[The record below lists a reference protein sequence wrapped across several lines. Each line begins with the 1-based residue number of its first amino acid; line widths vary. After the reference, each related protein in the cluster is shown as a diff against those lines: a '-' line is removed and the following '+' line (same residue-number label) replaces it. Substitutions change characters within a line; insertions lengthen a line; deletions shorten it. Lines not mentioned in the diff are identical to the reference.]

1 MIVTWLY
8 KEATT
13 NRKIDGVN
21 LSNQINKSGKLDLSS
36 NQYYI
41 NRTQGCGLVA
51 NEVVETHEVLGPNP
65 SGEKTLGD
73 SFHLSQPWLTG
84 LPSALLVGG
93 GRYPVELVEHG
104 HPNKI
109 KNNNQYF
116 LDKFVPI

>member
-13 NRKIDGVN
+13 NRKIDEVN

-65 SGEKTLGD
+65 SGEKNT
-73 SFHLSQPWLTG
+73 
-84 LPSALLVGG
+84 
-93 GRYPVELVEHG
+93 R
-104 HPNKI
+104 
-109 KNNNQYF
+109 
-116 LDKFVPI
+116 